1 MPLPGVP
8 STKNGGLKLGGYLQR
23 HGFLSTVFLIDLG
36 LLILAVSFF
45 IMASDYPDMA
55 GNFPSLVLIMIGIFT
70 ILDMFQVLRAE
81 RAKQSTVEG
90 SEQTQGVHAGR
101 ATKVLYMA
109 ALMFIYYFLLALVG
123 LILGTVIFLLL
134 SGWTLGYKKAKR
146 LILSSVII
154 TAFIY
159 LIFRVVMDS
168 ILPEVLLLELIG
180 G

>member
-1 MPLPGVP
+1 
-8 STKNGGLKLGGYLQR
+8 LGGYLQR